1 MLIRELLEKE
11 EKEHLSPYAQLSINT
26 RGRLKPEEECPVRT
40 CYQKDKDRILHSLSF
55 RLLKYKTN
63 VFLSTTGEKFRTRL
77 THTLEVSQ
85 IARTIGRALRLNE
98 DLTEAIALGHDLG
111 HTPFGH
117 IGEKILDRL
126 AKRGD
131 HLGDNHLRGFHHAEQ
146 SLRVVDLLEKNGKG
160 LNLTYEVRD
169 GILKHA
175 KRKKMNYEVPKELQG
190 EPNQPITL
198 EGEIVQF
205 ADWIAYINH
214 DIDDAINM
222 GLLKGEDLP
231 REPIKILGNSHAK
244 RIDTMVKNVI
254 ENSKQKMELL
264 KEFGSSALNE
274 VKGLKIQMSPEVMKA
289 TTTLRDFLFQEVY
302 TLPPIAGEEKEAS
315 EILSKLYE
323 FSLHNF
329 NFVLKEM
336 PWIKKLSDFENNRT
350 RLVIDFLASLTD
362 AKAQELYTTLNKQES
377 K

>member
-11 EKEHLSPYAQLSINT
+11 EKEHLSSYAQLSIET
-26 RGRLKPEEECPVRT
+26 RGRTRSEEECPVRT

-85 IARTIGRALRLNE
+85 IARTISRALRLNE
-98 DLTEAIALGHDLG
+98 DLTEAISLGHDLG

-126 AKRGD
+126 AKR
-131 HLGDNHLRGFHHAEQ
+131 NHLKGFHHAEQ
-146 SLRVVDLLEKNGKG
+146 SLRVVDLLEKNGQG

-175 KRKKMNYEVPKELQG
+175 KRRKTNYQIPEEFQG

-222 GLLKGEDLP
+222 GLLKPEDLP
-231 REPIKILGNSHAK
+231 RETIKILGNSHAQ
-244 RIDTMVKNVI
+244 RIDTMVKSVI
-254 ENSKQKMELL
+254 ENSK
-264 KEFGSSALNE
+264 G
-274 VKGLKIQMSPEVMKA
+274 KIQMSAEVMKV
-289 TTTLRDFLFQEVY
+289 TVNLRDFLFQEVY
-302 TLPPIAGEEKEAS
+302 TLPPVAGEEKGAR

-323 FSLHNF
+323 YYLKNF
-329 NFVLKEM
+329 DLILKEM
-336 PWIKKLSDFENNRT
+336 PWVKKVSASGENRE
-350 RLVIDFLASLTD
+350 RFVLDFLASLTD
-362 AKAQELYTTLNKQES
+362 ARAQELYTEVK

>member
-11 EKEHLSPYAQLSINT
+11 EKEHLSPYAQLSTNT
-26 RGRLKPEEECPVRT
+26 RGRTKPEEECPVRT

-85 IARTIGRALRLNE
+85 IARTIARALRLNE

-126 AKRGD
+126 AKRG
-131 HLGDNHLRGFHHAEQ
+131 NHLKGFHHAEQ

-175 KRKKMNYEVPKELQG
+175 KRRKMNYEIYEEFLG
-190 EPNQPITL
+190 EPNHPITL

-222 GLLKGEDLP
+222 GLLKGEGLP
-231 REPIKILGNSHAK
+231 REPTKILGNSHAK
-244 RIDTMVKNVI
+244 RIDTMVKSII
-254 ENSKQKMELL
+254 ENSNK
-264 KEFGSSALNE
+264 
-274 VKGLKIQMSPEVMKA
+274 KIQMSLEVMKA
-289 TTTLRDFLFQEVY
+289 TATLREFLFQKVY
-302 TLPPIAGEEKEAS
+302 TLPPIAGEEKRAS
-315 EILSKLYE
+315 EILTKLFEYY
-323 FSLHNF
+323 LNNF
-329 NFVLKEM
+329 DLVLKEM
-336 PWIKKLSDFENNRT
+336 PWIKKLSPPTADENNQDIHQSGVYQARF
-350 RLVIDFLASLTD
+350 VIDFLASLTD
-362 AKAQELYTTLNKQES
+362 AKAIELYSMLDS
-377 K
+377 LLVG

>member
-11 EKEHLSPYAQLSINT
+11 EKEHLSSYAHLSVNT
-26 RGRLKPEEECPVRT
+26 KGRARPEEECPVRT
-40 CYQKDKDRILHSLSF
+40 SYQKDKDRILHSLSF

-85 IARTIGRALRLNE
+85 IARTIARALRLNE

-126 AKRGD
+126 YREATTLKT
-131 HLGDNHLRGFHHAEQ
+131 NQQRGFHHAEQ
-146 SLRVVDLLEKNGKG
+146 SLRIVDLLEKNGEG

-175 KRKKMNYEVPKELQG
+175 KRRKMNYEVSEEFKG
-190 EPNQPITL
+190 APNQPITL
-198 EGEIVQF
+198 EGEIVQS

-222 GLLKGEDLP
+222 GLLKGQDLP
-231 REPIKILGNSHAK
+231 REPIRVLGNSHAK
-244 RIDTMVKNVI
+244 RIDTMVKSII
-254 ENSKQKMELL
+254 EQGNYLGKNKR
-264 KEFGSSALNE
+264 
-274 VKGLKIQMSPEVMKA
+274 IQMSPEVMKA
-289 TTTLRDFLFQEVY
+289 TTTLRAFLFRDVY
-302 TLPPIAGEEKEAS
+302 TLPVIAGEEKNAI
-315 EILSKLYE
+315 EILTKLFEYY
-323 FSLHNF
+323 LHDF
-329 NFVLKEM
+329 DLVVKEM
-336 PWIKKLSDFENNRT
+336 PWIKKLPDYENNQARF
-350 RLVIDFLASLTD
+350 VIDFLASLTD
-362 AKAQELYTTLNKQES
+362 ARAQELYSEIVKKPTI
-377 K
+377 

>member
-11 EKEHLSPYAQLSINT
+11 EKEHLSPYAQLSTNT
-26 RGRLKPEEECPVRT
+26 RGRARPEEECPVRT

-85 IARTIGRALRLNE
+85 IARTISRALRLNE
-98 DLTEAIALGHDLG
+98 DLTEAISLGHDLG

-117 IGEKILDRL
+117 IGEEILDRL
-126 AKRGD
+126 AKR
-131 HLGDNHLRGFHHAEQ
+131 NHLKGFHHAEQ
-146 SLRVVDLLEKNGKG
+146 SLRLVDLLEKNGQG

-175 KRKKMNYEVPKELQG
+175 KRRKMNYQIPEEFQG

-222 GLLKGEDLP
+222 GLLKPEHLP
-231 REPIKILGNSHAK
+231 REAIKILGNSHAQ
-244 RIDTMVKNVI
+244 RIDTMVKSVI
-254 ENSKQKMELL
+254 ENSSPRTFAQDNNVARNLNSHER
-264 KEFGSSALNE
+264 GTSSRAKVRGE
-274 VKGLKIQMSPEVMKA
+274 GKIQMSPEVMKA
-289 TTTLRDFLFQEVY
+289 TVNLRNFLFQEVY
-302 TLPPIAGEEKEAS
+302 TLPPIAGEEKGAR

-323 FSLHNF
+323 YYLKNF
-329 NFVLKEM
+329 NLILKEM
-336 PWIKKLSDFENNRT
+336 PWVKKVSAPGGNRE
-350 RLVIDFLASLTD
+350 RFAIDFLASLTD
-362 AKAQELYTTLNKQES
+362 ARAQELYTAVR
-377 K
+377 